1 MKDEI
6 DRRAALTCMLWAG
19 TGLLWTVSGG
29 VPRSSLLPGSAQAA
43 AGDLAFVQI
52 SDSHIGFHNP
62 QIPTRPG
69 RSVQLGNQA
78 AGRFAWARPMPS
90 ATIAAPDASRR
101 RQDQGRTAPHALQIP
116 PAAKADHEVGDG
128 VQRDRHEAACTN
140 WAPLRL
146 WPEPTNPG

>member
-62 QIPTRPG
+62 PNPDPAGT
-69 RSVQLGNQA
+69 LG
-78 AGRFAWARPMPS
+78 
-90 ATIAAPDASRR
+90 
-101 RQDQGRTAPHALQIP
+101 
-116 PAAKADHEVGDG
+116 
-128 VQRDRHEAACTN
+128 EAIT
-140 WAPLRL
+140 LVR
-146 WPEPTNPG
+146 ER